1 MGSKIASAMRGRRA
15 WRVPTL
21 IRHALRTKDEK
32 SAWQCVVLLQVRATR
47 DVFITAAQLCRSADS
62 QKRRLGADILGQLG
76 TPARP
81 FRNESLRILHHMLRA
96 ESTSKVLNSVLTA
109 LRHCPK
115 KTIDTGSPLYTK
127 PQRR

>member
-47 DVFITAAQLCRSADS
+47 DVFI
-62 QKRRLGADILGQLG
+62 
-76 TPARP
+76 
-81 FRNESLRILHHMLRA
+81 
-96 ESTSKVLNSVLTA
+96 
-109 LRHCPK
+109 
-115 KTIDTGSPLYTK
+115 
-127 PQRR
+127 PQRNFAGAQIRKNVDWEPTYSGS